1 MYITIKNN
9 LISVYSLKKEIG
21 IDDINVYFNGK
32 QLEDNRTLFEY
43 NIKKNDRIEVVKKN
57 RGGRLT
63 GGQIFGYVILLFVYI
78 TTYQYSNIIDKNI
91 IGLGLF

>member
-21 IDDINVYFNGK
+21 IDDINIYFNGK

-43 NIKKNDRIEVVKKN
+43 NIKKNDKVEVIKKN
-57 RGGRLT
+57 RGGRLN
-63 GGQIFGYVILLFVYI
+63 GLQIFGYVVLLLVYVF
-78 TTYQYSNIIDKNI
+78 IIMTGL
-91 IGLGLF
+91 IGYIV

>member
-32 QLEDNRTLFEY
+32 QLEDTNTIQDY
-43 NIKKNDRIEVVKKN
+43 GIEADSTVHLVLRL
-57 RGGRLT
+57 RGG
-63 GGQIFGYVILLFVYI
+63 
-78 TTYQYSNIIDKNI
+78 
-91 IGLGLF
+91 